1 MFTHMTNIAFF
12 NSAYSGIAMAI
23 TVPTFIAGCAFYIHV
38 KLQNKNEWTRP
49 YNGAPT
55 RTIRG
60 ARSKVSPPRCAYPDK
75 KRRAVES

>member
-38 KLQNKNEWTRP
+38 KLQNKNE
-49 YNGAPT
+49 
-55 RTIRG
+55 
-60 ARSKVSPPRCAYPDK
+60 
-75 KRRAVES
+75 